1 MFLLLLFFSCQPVP
15 KDVPVEK
22 YRNQFIKGSVD
33 VSPELRSKIP
43 KRDYFLI
50 ISVRD
55 PQNPM
60 PIAVLRVK
68 DPRFPYTFNI
78 TGRQKIDNSR
88 IMEGDVVLTARVSTS
103 PMAQAQKGD
112 LLGSLQTKV
121 GTEGNRII
129 ISTEVR

>member
-15 KDVPVEK
+15 KDVPIEK
-22 YRNQFIKGSVD
+22 YRKQFIKGTVY
-33 VSPELRSKIP
+33 VSPELQNKIP
-43 KRDYFLI
+43 KEDHFLI
-50 ISVRD
+50 LSVRD
-55 PQNPM
+55 LQNPM

-68 DPRFPYTFNI
+68 NPKFPYPFNI

-88 IMEGDVVLTARVSTS
+88 IMEGDVVLTARVSKS
-103 PMAQAQKGD
+103 PMAQVQKGD

-129 ISTEVR
+129 INTEVR